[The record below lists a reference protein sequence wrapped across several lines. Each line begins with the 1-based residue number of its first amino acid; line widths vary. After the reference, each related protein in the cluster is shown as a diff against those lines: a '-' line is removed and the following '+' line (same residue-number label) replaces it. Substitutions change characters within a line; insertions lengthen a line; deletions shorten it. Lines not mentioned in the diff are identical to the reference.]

1 VLSGNEC
8 FNGEKKMM
16 IIRCRKCETDFRFDD
31 QILTGEGVW
40 VRCGRCQDVF
50 FQDNPSWEKQAS
62 LPAEPDNKA
71 AVPSSGATASPPEP
85 ALVIQPDSGKPAS
98 PPEMPLSIPPDSAET
113 PSRQARDAR
122 QLSGMKGIQ
131 DAIDDAARPGSS
143 VKEFDDDMFSVESEG
158 LLRDVNALRKPA
170 GAEEKNKMHPVL
182 KVFAYILLVLLVSIV
197 LTGVYIGVYPEDRQR
212 VADALSPYFPW
223 AENLIG
229 QPGPVWGQA
238 IPQDVRQH
246 FVNNWLMG
254 NLRVVEGTVVNK
266 GKYPLTRVQVRG
278 RLYDT
283 AGSIIGEWTSFCGKI
298 LTDGELATL
307 SENQLKRMLSE
318 PLGSDVTSDRL
329 DPNGKIA
336 FMVVIAHHD
345 QQAVGKTTVMVSGAE
360 KLLE

>member
-1 VLSGNEC
+1 
-8 FNGEKKMM
+8 MM

-31 QILTGEGVW
+31 QIMTGEGVW

-71 AVPSSGATASPPEP
+71 AVPDGGATTPPPEP
-85 ALVIQPDSGKPAS
+85 I
-98 PPEMPLSIPPDSAET
+98 LSIQPDSAET
-113 PSRQARDAR
+113 PFGQTSDAKLLSR
-122 QLSGMKGIQ
+122 MKGIQ

-158 LLRDVNALRKPA
+158 LTRDVNARREPA
-170 GAEEKNKMHPVL
+170 GAEVKKKMHPVL
-182 KVFAYILLVLLVSIV
+182 KVFAYILLVLLVSVV
-197 LTGVYIGVYPEDRQR
+197 LAGVYIGVFPEDRQR
-212 VADALSPYFPW
+212 VADALSPYFPG

-229 QPGPVWGQA
+229 QSGPVWGQA
-238 IPQDVRQH
+238 IPQDVQQH

-298 LTDGELATL
+298 LNDGELATL
-307 SENQLKRMLSE
+307 SENQLKHMLSE
-318 PLGSDVTSDRL
+318 PLGSNVTSDRL
-329 DPNGKIA
+329 NPNGKIT

>member
-1 VLSGNEC
+1 
-8 FNGEKKMM
+8 MM

-31 QILTGEGVW
+31 QIMTGEGVW

-71 AVPSSGATASPPEP
+71 AVPGSGAMTSPPEP
-85 ALVIQPDSGKPAS
+85 I
-98 PPEMPLSIPPDSAET
+98 LSIQPDSAET
-113 PSRQARDAR
+113 PSGQTSDAK
-122 QLSGMKGIQ
+122 LSSRVKDIQ
-131 DAIDDAARPGSS
+131 DAIDDAARPGLS

-158 LLRDVNALRKPA
+158 LQEDVNAWRKPA
-170 GAEEKNKMHPVL
+170 GAEVKKKMHPVL

-197 LTGVYIGVYPEDRQR
+197 LAGVYIGVFPEGRQR

-229 QPGPVWGQA
+229 QSGPAWEQA

-266 GKYPLTRVQVRG
+266 GMYTLTRLQVRG

-307 SENQLKRMLSE
+307 SENQLKQMLSS
-318 PLGSDVTSDRL
+318 PLGSNVTNDRL
-329 DPNGKIA
+329 NPNGKIP

>member
-1 VLSGNEC
+1 
-8 FNGEKKMM
+8 MM

-31 QILTGEGVW
+31 QIMTGEGVW

-71 AVPSSGATASPPEP
+71 AVPGSGATTSPPEP
-85 ALVIQPDSGKPAS
+85 I
-98 PPEMPLSIPPDSAET
+98 LSIQPDSAET
-113 PSRQARDAR
+113 TSGQTSDAKLSSRVKD
-122 QLSGMKGIQ
+122 IQ
-131 DAIDDAARPGSS
+131 DAIDDAGRPGSS

-158 LLRDVNALRKPA
+158 LTRDVNARREPT
-170 GAEEKNKMHPVL
+170 GAEEKSIMHPVL

-197 LTGVYIGVYPEDRQR
+197 LAGVYIGFFPEGRQR
-212 VADALSPYFPW
+212 AADALFPYFPW

-229 QPGPVWGQA
+229 QSGPVWGQA
-238 IPQDVRQH
+238 IPQDVQQH

-307 SENQLKRMLSE
+307 SESHLKRMLSE
-318 PLGSDVTSDRL
+318 PLDSNLTSDRL
-329 DPNGKIA
+329 NAIGKST

>member
-1 VLSGNEC
+1 
-8 FNGEKKMM
+8 MM

-31 QILTGEGVW
+31 QIMTGEGVW

-71 AVPSSGATASPPEP
+71 AVPDGGATTSPTEP
-85 ALVIQPDSGKPAS
+85 I
-98 PPEMPLSIPPDSAET
+98 LSIQPDSAET
-113 PSRQARDAR
+113 TSGQTSDAKLLSRV
-122 QLSGMKGIQ
+122 KGIQ

-158 LLRDVNALRKPA
+158 LTRDVSARLKPT

-182 KVFAYILLVLLVSIV
+182 KVFAYILLVLLVIIV
-197 LTGVYIGVYPEDRQR
+197 LTGVYIGVFPEDRQR

-229 QPGPVWGQA
+229 QPGSVWGQA

-318 PLGSDVTSDRL
+318 PLGSNVTGDRL
-329 DPNGKIA
+329 NPNGNIP

>member
-1 VLSGNEC
+1 
-8 FNGEKKMM
+8 
-16 IIRCRKCETDFRFDD
+16 
-31 QILTGEGVW
+31 
-40 VRCGRCQDVF
+40 VF

-71 AVPSSGATASPPEP
+71 AVPGSGAMTSPPEP
-85 ALVIQPDSGKPAS
+85 ILSIQPDSA
-98 PPEMPLSIPPDSAET
+98 AT
-113 PSRQARDAR
+113 PSGQTSDAK
-122 QLSGMKGIQ
+122 LSSRVKDIQ

-143 VKEFDDDMFSVESEG
+143 IKEFDDDMFSVESEG
-158 LLRDVNALRKPA
+158 LPRDANARREAA
-170 GAEEKNKMHPVL
+170 GAEVKEKMHPVL
-182 KVFAYILLVLLVSIV
+182 KVFAYILLVLLISIV
-197 LTGVYIGVYPEDRQR
+197 SAGVYIGFFPEGRQR
-212 VADALSPYFPW
+212 VADALSQYFPG

-229 QPGPVWGQA
+229 QSGPVWGQA
-238 IPQDVRQH
+238 IPQDVQQH

-318 PLGSDVTSDRL
+318 PLGSNVTSDRL
-329 DPNGKIA
+329 NPNGNIP

-345 QQAVGKTTVMVSGAE
+345 QQAVGKTTVVVSGAE